1 MTQLKPNLAERMR
14 PKSIKD
20 VIGQEHLTDPD
31 KIIGRIVKAQRPTSL
46 LLYARPG
53 VGKTSIANAL
63 ANDLNMDFEQFNASV
78 DNKDKLKKITTK
90 SESEPLVMLL
100 DEIHRLTKP
109 LQDHLLPYLEKG
121 YVTVIGATTENPYIN
136 VNPALRSRMTILQ
149 LNPVDFESMK
159 KIIKKAKSFLENEQ
173 GKPIMLSDAQ
183 IGFLASSTDGDVR
196 SVLNAL
202 ELVTESSEASKNGI
216 QIDTEALEQVLGR
229 KAIAGDKNG
238 DEHYNLLSAFQK
250 SIRGSDI
257 NASLHYL
264 ARLIAIGDLQ
274 SICRRLSII
283 SYEDIGI
290 ANTPAVI
297 NANLAIKV
305 AEKTGLPEAR
315 IPLASA
321 VIELASSKKTNIAEK
336 GIDAALND
344 LNYFDTTIPMHLR
357 DTHFKGANELGHQGY
372 KYPHDYEHHYTYQQY
387 LPDELI
393 GHNYIDDQHPTTDD
407 VKRIVKFAETKT
419 NHDLK
424 SKVWPY
430 N

>member
-63 ANDLNMDFEQFNASV
+63 ANDLGMDFEQFNASV

-90 SESEPLVMLL
+90 AEKEPIVMLL

-109 LQDHLLPYLEKG
+109 LQDHLLPYMEKG
-121 YVTVIGATTENPYIN
+121 HVTVIGATTENPYIN

-149 LNPVDFESMK
+149 LNPVDVESMK
-159 KIIKKAKSFLENEQ
+159 KLIKKAVNFLEDEL
-173 GKPIMLSDAQ
+173 KEHIIISEVQ
-183 IGFLASSTDGDVR
+183 IAFLASSTDGDVR
-196 SVLNAL
+196 SALNAL
-202 ELVTESSEASKNGI
+202 ELVTESSDASQNGI
-216 QIDTEALEQVLGR
+216 EINTEALEQVLGR
-229 KAIAGDKNG
+229 KSIAGDKNG

-250 SIRGSDI
+250 SIRGSDV
-257 NASLHYL
+257 NASIHYL

-283 SYEDIGI
+283 AYEDIGI
-290 ANTPAVI
+290 ANTQAVI
-297 NANLAIKV
+297 NAQLAIQV

-315 IPLASA
+315 IPLSSA

-336 GIDAALND
+336 AIDLALDD
-344 LNYFDTTIPMHLR
+344 LNYFNTTIPMHLR
-357 DTHFKGANELGHQGY
+357 DTHFKGAASLGHQGY
-372 KYPHDYEHHYTYQQY
+372 KYPHDYPHHYVNQKY

-393 GHNYIDDQHPTTDD
+393 GHNYIEDQHPVDENIE
-407 VKRIVKFAETKT
+407 RILKFADIKTKS
-419 NHDLK
+419 DLK
-424 SKVWPY
+424 LVDSKH
-430 N
+430 

>member
-1 MTQLKPNLAERMR
+1 MTTLKPNLAERMR
-14 PKSIKD
+14 PKYIAD
-20 VIGQEHLTDPD
+20 IVGQEHLTDPD

-63 ANDLNMDFEQFNASV
+63 ANDLGMKFEQFNASV
-78 DNKDKLKKITTK
+78 DDKKKLKAITDK
-90 SESEPLVMLL
+90 SEKEPLVMLL
-100 DEIHRLTKP
+100 DEIHRLDKP
-109 LQDHLLPYLEKG
+109 KQDHLLPYLEKG

-149 LNPVDFESMK
+149 LQPVDFESMK
-159 KIIKKAKSFLENEQ
+159 KVILKAAHFLESEMSQKINISE
-173 GKPIMLSDAQ
+173 AQ
-183 IGFLASSTDGDVR
+183 IAFLASSTDGDVR
-196 SVLNAL
+196 SALNAL
-202 ELVTESSEASKNGI
+202 ELVVASSESSQNTI

-283 SYEDIGI
+283 AYEDIGI
-290 ANTPAVI
+290 ANTQAVI
-297 NANLAIKV
+297 NAQLAIQV
-305 AEKTGLPEAR
+305 AQNTGLPEAR
-315 IPLASA
+315 IPLASV

-336 GIDAALND
+336 AIDAALED

-357 DTHFKGANELGHQGY
+357 DTHFKGASSLGHQGY

-387 LPDELI
+387 LPNELI
-393 GHNYIDDQHPTTDD
+393 GHNYIHDDHPTTDEI
-407 VKRIVKFAETKT
+407 KRVLKFAQSKT
-419 NHDLK
+419 NSDLK
-424 SKVWPY
+424 Q
-430 N
+430 

>member
-31 KIIGRIVKAQRPTSL
+31 KIIGRIIKAQRPTSL

-149 LNPVDFESMK
+149 LNTVDFESMK
-159 KIIKKAKSFLENEQ
+159 KLIKKAVSFLEDEI
-173 GKPIMLSDAQ
+173 KEHIIISETQ
-183 IGFLASSTDGDVR
+183 IAFLASSTDGDVR
-196 SVLNAL
+196 SALNAL
-202 ELVTESSEASKNGI
+202 ELIVESSDASQNGI
-216 QIDTEALEQVLGR
+216 QINTEALEQVLGR

-257 NASLHYL
+257 NASIHYL

-283 SYEDIGI
+283 AYEDIGI
-290 ANTPAVI
+290 ANTQAVI
-297 NANLAIKV
+297 NAQLAIQV

-315 IPLASA
+315 IPLSSA

-336 GIDAALND
+336 AIDLALDD
-344 LNYFDTTIPMHLR
+344 LNYFNTTIPMHLR
-357 DTHFKGANELGHQGY
+357 DTHFKGAASLGHQGY
-372 KYPHDYEHHYTYQQY
+372 KYPHDHPHHYVNQIY
-387 LPDELI
+387 LPDELL
-393 GHNYIDDQHPTTDD
+393 GHNYIKDPYPVDDNIER
-407 VKRIVKFAETKT
+407 VLKFADIKAKS
-419 NHDLK
+419 DLK
-424 SKVWPY
+424 SIDL
-430 N
+430 

>member
-31 KIIGRIVKAQRPTSL
+31 KIIGRIIKAQRPTSL

-149 LNPVDFESMK
+149 LNTVDFESMK
-159 KIIKKAKSFLENEQ
+159 KLIKKAVSFLEDEI
-173 GKPIMLSDAQ
+173 KEHIIISETQ
-183 IGFLASSTDGDVR
+183 IAFLASSTDGDVR
-196 SVLNAL
+196 SALNAL
-202 ELVTESSEASKNGI
+202 ELIVESSDASQNGI
-216 QIDTEALEQVLGR
+216 QINTEALEQVLGR

-250 SIRGSDI
+250 SIRGSDV

-283 SYEDIGI
+283 AYEDIGI
-290 ANTPAVI
+290 ANTSAVI
-297 NANLAIKV
+297 NAQLAIQV

-315 IPLASA
+315 IPLSSA

-336 GIDAALND
+336 AIDLALND
-344 LNYFDTTIPMHLR
+344 LDSFNTTIPMHLR
-357 DTHFKGANELGHQGY
+357 DTHFKGATNLGHKGY
-372 KYPHDYEHHYTYQQY
+372 KYPHDYKHHYVNQQY

-393 GHNYIDDQHPTTDD
+393 GNNYIIDEHPVDDSI
-407 VKRIVKFAETKT
+407 KRVIQFAEIKTKS
-419 NHDLK
+419 DLK
-424 SKVWPY
+424 LIDE

>member
-31 KIIGRIVKAQRPTSL
+31 KIIGRIIKAQRPTSL

-149 LNPVDFESMK
+149 LNTVDFESMK
-159 KIIKKAKSFLENEQ
+159 KLIKKAVSFLEDEI
-173 GKPIMLSDAQ
+173 KEHIIISETQ
-183 IGFLASSTDGDVR
+183 IAFLASSTDGDVR
-196 SVLNAL
+196 SALNAL
-202 ELVTESSEASKNGI
+202 ELIVESSDASQNGI
-216 QIDTEALEQVLGR
+216 QMNTEALEQVLGR

-257 NASLHYL
+257 NASIHYL

-283 SYEDIGI
+283 AYEDIGI
-290 ANTPAVI
+290 ANTQAVI
-297 NANLAIKV
+297 NAQLAIQV

-315 IPLASA
+315 IPLSSA

-336 GIDAALND
+336 AIDLALDD
-344 LNYFDTTIPMHLR
+344 LNYFNTTIPMHLR
-357 DTHFKGANELGHQGY
+357 DTHFKGAASLGHQGY
-372 KYPHDYEHHYTYQQY
+372 KYPHDHPHHYVNQIY
-387 LPDELI
+387 LPDELL
-393 GHNYIDDQHPTTDD
+393 GHNYIKDPYPVDDNIER
-407 VKRIVKFAETKT
+407 VLKFADIKTKS
-419 NHDLK
+419 DLK
-424 SKVWPY
+424 LIDE

>member
-149 LNPVDFESMK
+149 LNTVDFESMK
-159 KIIKKAKSFLENEQ
+159 KLIKKAVSFLEDEL
-173 GKPIMLSDAQ
+173 KEHIIISETQ
-183 IGFLASSTDGDVR
+183 IAFLASSTDGDVR
-196 SVLNAL
+196 SALNAL
-202 ELVTESSEASKNGI
+202 ELIVESSDASQNGI
-216 QIDTEALEQVLGR
+216 QMNTEALEQVLGR

-257 NASLHYL
+257 NASIHYL

-283 SYEDIGI
+283 AYEDIGI
-290 ANTPAVI
+290 ANTQAVI
-297 NANLAIKV
+297 NAQLAIQV

-315 IPLASA
+315 IPLSSA

-336 GIDAALND
+336 AIDLALDD
-344 LNYFDTTIPMHLR
+344 LNYFNTTIPMHLR
-357 DTHFKGANELGHQGY
+357 DTHFKGAASLGHQGY
-372 KYPHDYEHHYTYQQY
+372 KYPHDHPHHYVNQIY
-387 LPDELI
+387 LPDELL
-393 GHNYIDDQHPTTDD
+393 GHNYIKDPYPVDDNIER
-407 VKRIVKFAETKT
+407 VLKFADIKAKS
-419 NHDLK
+419 DLK
-424 SKVWPY
+424 SIDS
-430 N
+430 

>member
-31 KIIGRIVKAQRPTSL
+31 KIIGRIIKAQRPTSL

-149 LNPVDFESMK
+149 LNTVDFESMK
-159 KIIKKAKSFLENEQ
+159 KLIKKAVSFLEDEI
-173 GKPIMLSDAQ
+173 KEHIIISETQ
-183 IGFLASSTDGDVR
+183 IAFLASSTDGDVR
-196 SVLNAL
+196 SALNAL
-202 ELVTESSEASKNGI
+202 ELIVESSDASQNGI
-216 QIDTEALEQVLGR
+216 QMNTEALEQVLGK

-257 NASLHYL
+257 NASIHYL
-264 ARLIAIGDLQ
+264 ARLIAIGNLQ

-283 SYEDIGI
+283 AYEDIGI
-290 ANTPAVI
+290 ANTQAVI
-297 NANLAIKV
+297 NAQLAIQV

-315 IPLASA
+315 IPLSSA

-336 GIDAALND
+336 AIDLALDD
-344 LNYFDTTIPMHLR
+344 LNYFNTTIPMHLR
-357 DTHFKGANELGHQGY
+357 DTHFKGAASLGHQGY
-372 KYPHDYEHHYTYQQY
+372 KYPHDHPHHYVNQIY
-387 LPDELI
+387 LPDELL
-393 GHNYIDDQHPTTDD
+393 GHNYIKDPYPVDDNIER
-407 VKRIVKFAETKT
+407 VLKFADIKAKS
-419 NHDLK
+419 DLK
-424 SKVWPY
+424 SIDL
-430 N
+430 

>member
-31 KIIGRIVKAQRPTSL
+31 KIIGRIIKAQRPTSL

-149 LNPVDFESMK
+149 LNTVDFESMK
-159 KIIKKAKSFLENEQ
+159 KLIKKAVSFLEDEL
-173 GKPIMLSDAQ
+173 KEHIIISETQ
-183 IGFLASSTDGDVR
+183 IAFLASSTDGDVR
-196 SVLNAL
+196 SALNAL
-202 ELVTESSEASKNGI
+202 ELIVESSDASQNGI
-216 QIDTEALEQVLGR
+216 QINTEALEQVLGR
-229 KAIAGDKNG
+229 KAIVGDKNG

-257 NASLHYL
+257 NASIHYL

-283 SYEDIGI
+283 AYEDIGI
-290 ANTPAVI
+290 ANTQAVI
-297 NANLAIKV
+297 NAQLAIQV

-315 IPLASA
+315 IPLSSA

-336 GIDAALND
+336 AIDLALDD
-344 LNYFDTTIPMHLR
+344 LNYFNTTIPMHLR
-357 DTHFKGANELGHQGY
+357 DTHFKGAESLGHQGY
-372 KYPHDYEHHYTYQQY
+372 KYPHDYPHHYVNQIY
-387 LPDELI
+387 LPDELL
-393 GHNYIDDQHPTTDD
+393 GHNYIKDPYPVDDNIER
-407 VKRIVKFAETKT
+407 VLKFADIKAKS
-419 NHDLK
+419 DLK
-424 SKVWPY
+424 SIDS
-430 N
+430 

>member
-90 SESEPLVMLL
+90 SESEPLLMLL

-149 LNPVDFESMK
+149 LNTVDFESMK
-159 KIIKKAKSFLENEQ
+159 KLIKKAVSFLEDEL
-173 GKPIMLSDAQ
+173 KEHIIISETQ
-183 IGFLASSTDGDVR
+183 IAFLASSTDGDVR
-196 SVLNAL
+196 SALNAL
-202 ELVTESSEASKNGI
+202 ELIVESSDASQNGI
-216 QIDTEALEQVLGR
+216 QINTEALEQVLGR

-257 NASLHYL
+257 NASIHYL

-283 SYEDIGI
+283 AYEDIGI
-290 ANTPAVI
+290 ANTQAVI
-297 NANLAIKV
+297 NAQLAIQV

-315 IPLASA
+315 IPLSSA

-336 GIDAALND
+336 AIDLALDD
-344 LNYFDTTIPMHLR
+344 LNYFNTTIPMHLR
-357 DTHFKGANELGHQGY
+357 DTHFKGAASLGHQGY
-372 KYPHDYEHHYTYQQY
+372 KYPHDHPHHYVNQIY
-387 LPDELI
+387 LPDELL
-393 GHNYIDDQHPTTDD
+393 GHNYIKDPYPVDDNIER
-407 VKRIVKFAETKT
+407 VLKFADIKAKS
-419 NHDLK
+419 DLK
-424 SKVWPY
+424 SIDS
-430 N
+430 

>member
-149 LNPVDFESMK
+149 LNTVDFESMK
-159 KIIKKAKSFLENEQ
+159 KLIKKAVSFLEDEI
-173 GKPIMLSDAQ
+173 KEHIIISETQ
-183 IGFLASSTDGDVR
+183 IAFLASSTDGDVR
-196 SVLNAL
+196 SALNAL
-202 ELVTESSEASKNGI
+202 ELIVESSDASQNGI
-216 QIDTEALEQVLGR
+216 QMNTEALEQVLGR

-257 NASLHYL
+257 NASIHYL

-283 SYEDIGI
+283 AYEDIGI
-290 ANTPAVI
+290 ANTQAVI
-297 NANLAIKV
+297 NAQLAIQV

-315 IPLASA
+315 IPLSSA

-336 GIDAALND
+336 AIDLALDD
-344 LNYFDTTIPMHLR
+344 LNYFNTTIPMHLR
-357 DTHFKGANELGHQGY
+357 DTHFKGAASLGHQGY
-372 KYPHDYEHHYTYQQY
+372 KYPHDHPHHYVNQIY
-387 LPDELI
+387 LPDELL
-393 GHNYIDDQHPTTDD
+393 GHNYIKDPYPVDDNIER
-407 VKRIVKFAETKT
+407 VLKFADIKAKS
-419 NHDLK
+419 DLK
-424 SKVWPY
+424 SIDL
-430 N
+430 

>member
-31 KIIGRIVKAQRPTSL
+31 KIIGRIIKAQRPTSL

-149 LNPVDFESMK
+149 LNTVDFESMK
-159 KIIKKAKSFLENEQ
+159 KLIKKAVSFLEDEI
-173 GKPIMLSDAQ
+173 KEHIIISETQ
-183 IGFLASSTDGDVR
+183 IAFLASSTDGDVR
-196 SVLNAL
+196 SALNAL
-202 ELVTESSEASKNGI
+202 ELIVESSDASQNGI
-216 QIDTEALEQVLGR
+216 QINTEALEQVLGR

-257 NASLHYL
+257 NASIHYL

-283 SYEDIGI
+283 AYEDIGI
-290 ANTPAVI
+290 ANTQAVI
-297 NANLAIKV
+297 NAQLAIQV

-315 IPLASA
+315 IPLSSA

-336 GIDAALND
+336 AIDLALDD
-344 LNYFDTTIPMHLR
+344 LNYFNTTIPMHLR
-357 DTHFKGANELGHQGY
+357 DTHFKGATNLGHKGY
-372 KYPHDYEHHYTYQQY
+372 KYPHDYKHHYVNQQY

-393 GHNYIDDQHPTTDD
+393 GNNYIIDEHPVDDSI
-407 VKRIVKFAETKT
+407 KRVIQFAEIKTKS
-419 NHDLK
+419 DLK
-424 SKVWPY
+424 LIDE

>member
-31 KIIGRIVKAQRPTSL
+31 KIIGRIIKAQRPTSL

-149 LNPVDFESMK
+149 LNTVDFESMK
-159 KIIKKAKSFLENEQ
+159 KLIKKAVSFLEDEI
-173 GKPIMLSDAQ
+173 KEHIIISETQ
-183 IGFLASSTDGDVR
+183 IAFLASSTDGDVR
-196 SVLNAL
+196 SALNAL
-202 ELVTESSEASKNGI
+202 ELIVESSDASQNGI
-216 QIDTEALEQVLGR
+216 QMNTEALEQVLGR

-257 NASLHYL
+257 NASIHYL

-283 SYEDIGI
+283 AYEDIGI
-290 ANTPAVI
+290 ANTQAVI
-297 NANLAIKV
+297 NAQLAIQV

-315 IPLASA
+315 IPLSSA

-336 GIDAALND
+336 AIDLALDD
-344 LNYFDTTIPMHLR
+344 LNYFNTTIPMHLR
-357 DTHFKGANELGHQGY
+357 DTHFKGAASLGHKGY
-372 KYPHDYEHHYTYQQY
+372 KYPHDYKHHYVNQQY

-393 GHNYIDDQHPTTDD
+393 GHNYIIDEHPVDDSI
-407 VKRIVKFAETKT
+407 KRVIQFAEIKTKS
-419 NHDLK
+419 DLK
-424 SKVWPY
+424 LIDE

>member
-31 KIIGRIVKAQRPTSL
+31 KIIGRIIKAQRPTSL

-149 LNPVDFESMK
+149 LNTVDFESMK
-159 KIIKKAKSFLENEQ
+159 KLIKKAVSFLEDEI
-173 GKPIMLSDAQ
+173 KEHIIISETQ
-183 IGFLASSTDGDVR
+183 IAFLASSTDGDVR
-196 SVLNAL
+196 SALNAL
-202 ELVTESSEASKNGI
+202 ELIVESSDASQNGI
-216 QIDTEALEQVLGR
+216 QMNTEALEQVLGR

-257 NASLHYL
+257 NASIHYL

-283 SYEDIGI
+283 AYEDIGI
-290 ANTPAVI
+290 ANTQAVI
-297 NANLAIKV
+297 NAQLAIQV

-315 IPLASA
+315 IPLSSA

-336 GIDAALND
+336 AIDLALDD
-344 LNYFDTTIPMHLR
+344 LNYFNTTIPMHLR
-357 DTHFKGANELGHQGY
+357 DTHFKGAASLGHQGY
-372 KYPHDYEHHYTYQQY
+372 KYPHDHPHHYVNQIY
-387 LPDELI
+387 LPDELL
-393 GHNYIDDQHPTTDD
+393 GHNYIKDPYPVDDNIER
-407 VKRIVKFAETKT
+407 VLKFADIKAKS
-419 NHDLK
+419 DLK
-424 SKVWPY
+424 SIDS
-430 N
+430 

>member
-31 KIIGRIVKAQRPTSL
+31 KIIGRVVKAQRPTSL

-149 LNPVDFESMK
+149 LNTVDFESMK
-159 KIIKKAKSFLENEQ
+159 KLIKKAVSFLEDEL
-173 GKPIMLSDAQ
+173 KEHIIISETQ
-183 IGFLASSTDGDVR
+183 IAFLASSTDGDVR
-196 SVLNAL
+196 SALNAL
-202 ELVTESSEASKNGI
+202 ELIVESSDASQNGI
-216 QIDTEALEQVLGR
+216 QINTEALEQVLGR

-257 NASLHYL
+257 NASIHYL

-283 SYEDIGI
+283 AYEDIGI
-290 ANTPAVI
+290 ANTQAVI
-297 NANLAIKV
+297 NAQLAIQV

-315 IPLASA
+315 IPLSSA
-321 VIELASSKKTNIAEK
+321 VIELASSKKTNIAK
-336 GIDAALND
+336 KAIDLALDD
-344 LNYFDTTIPMHLR
+344 LNYFNTTIPMHLR
-357 DTHFKGANELGHQGY
+357 DTHFKGAASLGHQGY
-372 KYPHDYEHHYTYQQY
+372 KYPHDHPHHYVNQIY
-387 LPDELI
+387 LPDELL
-393 GHNYIDDQHPTTDD
+393 GHNYIKDPYPVDDNIER
-407 VKRIVKFAETKT
+407 VLKFADIKAKS
-419 NHDLK
+419 DLK
-424 SKVWPY
+424 SIDS
-430 N
+430 

>member
-149 LNPVDFESMK
+149 LNTVDFESMK
-159 KIIKKAKSFLENEQ
+159 KLIKKAVSFLEDEL
-173 GKPIMLSDAQ
+173 KEHIIISETQ
-183 IGFLASSTDGDVR
+183 IAFLASSTDGDVR
-196 SVLNAL
+196 SALNAL
-202 ELVTESSEASKNGI
+202 ELIVESSDASQNGI
-216 QIDTEALEQVLGR
+216 QINTEALEQVLGR

-257 NASLHYL
+257 NASIHYL

-283 SYEDIGI
+283 AYEDIGI
-290 ANTPAVI
+290 ANTQAVI
-297 NANLAIKV
+297 NAQLAIQV

-315 IPLASA
+315 IPLSSA

-336 GIDAALND
+336 AIDLALDD
-344 LNYFDTTIPMHLR
+344 LNYFNTTIPMHLR
-357 DTHFKGANELGHQGY
+357 DTHFKGAASLGHQGY
-372 KYPHDYEHHYTYQQY
+372 KYPHDHPHHYVNQIY
-387 LPDELI
+387 LPDELL
-393 GHNYIDDQHPTTDD
+393 GHNYIKDPYPVDNNIER
-407 VKRIVKFAETKT
+407 VLKFADIKAKS
-419 NHDLK
+419 DLK
-424 SKVWPY
+424 SIDS
-430 N
+430 

>member
-31 KIIGRIVKAQRPTSL
+31 KIIGRIIKAQRPTSL

-149 LNPVDFESMK
+149 LNTVDFESMK
-159 KIIKKAKSFLENEQ
+159 KLIKKAVSFLEDEI
-173 GKPIMLSDAQ
+173 KEHIIISETQ
-183 IGFLASSTDGDVR
+183 IAFLASSTDGDVR
-196 SVLNAL
+196 SALNAL
-202 ELVTESSEASKNGI
+202 ELIVESSDASQNGI
-216 QIDTEALEQVLGR
+216 QINTEALEQVLGR

-257 NASLHYL
+257 NASIHYL

-283 SYEDIGI
+283 AYEDIGI
-290 ANTPAVI
+290 ANTQAVI
-297 NANLAIKV
+297 NAQLAIQV

-315 IPLASA
+315 IPLSSA

-336 GIDAALND
+336 AIDLALDD
-344 LNYFDTTIPMHLR
+344 LNYFNTTIPMHLR
-357 DTHFKGANELGHQGY
+357 DTHFKGAASLGHQGY
-372 KYPHDYEHHYTYQQY
+372 KYPHDHPHHYVNQIY
-387 LPDELI
+387 LPDELL
-393 GHNYIDDQHPTTDD
+393 GHNYIKDPYPVDDNIER
-407 VKRIVKFAETKT
+407 VLKFADIKTKY
-419 NHDLK
+419 DLK
-424 SKVWPY
+424 SIDS
-430 N
+430 

>member
-149 LNPVDFESMK
+149 LNTVDFESMK
-159 KIIKKAKSFLENEQ
+159 KLIKKAVSFLEDEI
-173 GKPIMLSDAQ
+173 KEHIIISETQ
-183 IGFLASSTDGDVR
+183 IAFLASSTDGDVR
-196 SVLNAL
+196 SALNAL
-202 ELVTESSEASKNGI
+202 ELIVESSDASQNGI
-216 QIDTEALEQVLGR
+216 QMNTEALEQVLGR

-257 NASLHYL
+257 NASIHYL

-283 SYEDIGI
+283 AYEDIGI
-290 ANTPAVI
+290 ANTQAVI
-297 NANLAIKV
+297 NAQLAIQV

-315 IPLASA
+315 IPLSSA

-336 GIDAALND
+336 AIDLALDD
-344 LNYFDTTIPMHLR
+344 LNYFNTTIPMHLR
-357 DTHFKGANELGHQGY
+357 DTHFKGAASLGHQGY
-372 KYPHDYEHHYTYQQY
+372 KYPHDHPHHYVNQIY
-387 LPDELI
+387 LPDELL
-393 GHNYIDDQHPTTDD
+393 GHNYIKDPYPVDNNIER
-407 VKRIVKFAETKT
+407 VLKFADIKAKS
-419 NHDLK
+419 DLK
-424 SKVWPY
+424 SIDL
-430 N
+430 

>member
-31 KIIGRIVKAQRPTSL
+31 KIIGRIIKAQRPTSL

-149 LNPVDFESMK
+149 LNTVDFESMK
-159 KIIKKAKSFLENEQ
+159 KLIKKAVSFLEDEI
-173 GKPIMLSDAQ
+173 KEHIIISETQ
-183 IGFLASSTDGDVR
+183 IAFLASSTDGDVR
-196 SVLNAL
+196 SALNAL
-202 ELVTESSEASKNGI
+202 ELIVESSDASQNGI
-216 QIDTEALEQVLGR
+216 QINTEALEQVLGR

-257 NASLHYL
+257 NASIHYL

-283 SYEDIGI
+283 AYEDIGI
-290 ANTPAVI
+290 ANTQAVI
-297 NANLAIKV
+297 NAQLAIQV

-315 IPLASA
+315 IPLSSA

-336 GIDAALND
+336 AIDLALDD
-344 LNYFDTTIPMHLR
+344 LNYFNTTIPMHLR
-357 DTHFKGANELGHQGY
+357 DTHFKGAESLGHQGY
-372 KYPHDYEHHYTYQQY
+372 KYPHDHPHHYVNQIY
-387 LPDELI
+387 LPDELL
-393 GHNYIDDQHPTTDD
+393 GHNYIKDPYPVDDNIER
-407 VKRIVKFAETKT
+407 VLKFADIKAKS
-419 NHDLK
+419 DLK
-424 SKVWPY
+424 SIDS
-430 N
+430 

>member
-31 KIIGRIVKAQRPTSL
+31 KIIGRIIKAQRPTSL

-149 LNPVDFESMK
+149 LNTVDFESMK
-159 KIIKKAKSFLENEQ
+159 KLIKKAVSFLEDEI
-173 GKPIMLSDAQ
+173 KEHIIISETQ
-183 IGFLASSTDGDVR
+183 IAFLASSTDGDVR
-196 SVLNAL
+196 SALNAL
-202 ELVTESSEASKNGI
+202 ELIVESSDASQNGI
-216 QIDTEALEQVLGR
+216 QMNTEALEQVLGR

-257 NASLHYL
+257 NASIHYL

-283 SYEDIGI
+283 AYEDIGI
-290 ANTPAVI
+290 ANTQAVI
-297 NANLAIKV
+297 NAQLAIQV

-315 IPLASA
+315 IPLSSA

-336 GIDAALND
+336 AIDLALDD
-344 LNYFDTTIPMHLR
+344 LNYFNTTIPMHLR
-357 DTHFKGANELGHQGY
+357 DTHFKGAASLGHQGY
-372 KYPHDYEHHYTYQQY
+372 KYPHDHPHHYVNQIY
-387 LPDELI
+387 LPDELL
-393 GHNYIDDQHPTTDD
+393 GHNYIKDPYPVDDNIER
-407 VKRIVKFAETKT
+407 VLKFADIKAKS
-419 NHDLK
+419 DLK
-424 SKVWPY
+424 SIDL
-430 N
+430 

>member
-31 KIIGRIVKAQRPTSL
+31 KIIGRIIKAQRPTSL

-149 LNPVDFESMK
+149 LNTVDFESMK
-159 KIIKKAKSFLENEQ
+159 KLIKKAVSFLEDEL
-173 GKPIMLSDAQ
+173 KEHIIISETQ
-183 IGFLASSTDGDVR
+183 IAFLASSTDGDVR
-196 SVLNAL
+196 SALNAL
-202 ELVTESSEASKNGI
+202 ELIVESSDASQNGI
-216 QIDTEALEQVLGR
+216 QMNTEALEQVLGR

-257 NASLHYL
+257 NASIHYL

-283 SYEDIGI
+283 AYEDIGI
-290 ANTPAVI
+290 ANTQAVI
-297 NANLAIKV
+297 NAQLAIQV

-315 IPLASA
+315 IPLSSA

-336 GIDAALND
+336 AIDLALDD
-344 LNYFDTTIPMHLR
+344 LNYFNTTIPMHLR
-357 DTHFKGANELGHQGY
+357 DTHFKGAASLGHQGY
-372 KYPHDYEHHYTYQQY
+372 KYPHDHPHHYVNQIY
-387 LPDELI
+387 LPDELL
-393 GHNYIDDQHPTTDD
+393 GHNYIKDPYPVDDNIER
-407 VKRIVKFAETKT
+407 VLKFADIKAKS
-419 NHDLK
+419 DLK
-424 SKVWPY
+424 SIDL
-430 N
+430 

>member
-31 KIIGRIVKAQRPTSL
+31 KIIGRIIKAQRPTSL

-149 LNPVDFESMK
+149 LNTVDFESMK
-159 KIIKKAKSFLENEQ
+159 KLIKKAVSFLEDEI
-173 GKPIMLSDAQ
+173 KEHIIISETQ
-183 IGFLASSTDGDVR
+183 IAFLASSTDGDVR
-196 SVLNAL
+196 SALNAL
-202 ELVTESSEASKNGI
+202 ELIVESSDASQNGI
-216 QIDTEALEQVLGR
+216 QMNTEALEQVLGR

-257 NASLHYL
+257 NASIHYL

-283 SYEDIGI
+283 AYEDIGI
-290 ANTPAVI
+290 ANTQAVI
-297 NANLAIKV
+297 NAQLAIQV

-315 IPLASA
+315 IPLSSA

-336 GIDAALND
+336 AIDLALDD
-344 LNYFDTTIPMHLR
+344 LNYFNTTIPMHLR
-357 DTHFKGANELGHQGY
+357 DTHFKGAASLGHQGY
-372 KYPHDYEHHYTYQQY
+372 KYPHDHPHHYVNQIY
-387 LPDELI
+387 LPDELL
-393 GHNYIDDQHPTTDD
+393 GHNYIKDPYPVDDNIER
-407 VKRIVKFAETKT
+407 VLKFADIKAKSDSKSI
-419 NHDLK
+419 DL
-424 SKVWPY
+424 
-430 N
+430 

>member
-31 KIIGRIVKAQRPTSL
+31 KIIGRIIKAQRPTSL

-149 LNPVDFESMK
+149 LNTVDFESMK
-159 KIIKKAKSFLENEQ
+159 KLIKKAVSFLEDEI
-173 GKPIMLSDAQ
+173 KEHIIISETQ
-183 IGFLASSTDGDVR
+183 IAFLASSTDGDVR
-196 SVLNAL
+196 SALNAL
-202 ELVTESSEASKNGI
+202 ELIVESSDASQNGI
-216 QIDTEALEQVLGR
+216 QMNTEALEQVLGR

-257 NASLHYL
+257 NASIHYL

-283 SYEDIGI
+283 AYEDIGI
-290 ANTPAVI
+290 ANTQAVI
-297 NANLAIKV
+297 NAQLAIQV

-315 IPLASA
+315 IPLSSA

-336 GIDAALND
+336 AIDLALDD
-344 LNYFDTTIPMHLR
+344 LNYFNTTIPMHLR
-357 DTHFKGANELGHQGY
+357 DTHFKGAASLGHQGY
-372 KYPHDYEHHYTYQQY
+372 KYPHDHPHHYVNQIY
-387 LPDELI
+387 LPDELL
-393 GHNYIDDQHPTTDD
+393 GHNYIKDPYPVDDNIE
-407 VKRIVKFAETKT
+407 RFLKFADIKAKS
-419 NHDLK
+419 DLK
-424 SKVWPY
+424 SIDL
-430 N
+430 

>member
-63 ANDLNMDFEQFNASV
+63 ANDLHMDFEQFNASV

-90 SESEPLVMLL
+90 AEKEPIVMLL

-109 LQDHLLPYLEKG
+109 LQDHLLPYMEKG
-121 YVTVIGATTENPYIN
+121 HVTVIGATTENPYIT

-149 LNPVDFESMK
+149 LNPVNVESMK
-159 KIIKKAKSFLENEQ
+159 KLIKKAVSFLEDELKEHIIISEEQ
-173 GKPIMLSDAQ
+173 IA
-183 IGFLASSTDGDVR
+183 FLASSTDGDVR
-196 SVLNAL
+196 SALNAL
-202 ELVTESSEASKNGI
+202 ELITESSDASQNSI
-216 QIDTEALEQVLGR
+216 DIDTEALEQVLGR
-229 KAIAGDKNG
+229 KSIAGDKNG

-250 SIRGSDI
+250 SIRGSDV
-257 NASLHYL
+257 NASIHYL

-283 SYEDIGI
+283 AYEDIGI
-290 ANTPAVI
+290 ANSQAVI
-297 NANLAIKV
+297 NAQLAIQV

-315 IPLASA
+315 IPLSSA

-336 GIDAALND
+336 AIDLALDD
-344 LNYFDTTIPMHLR
+344 LNYFNTTIPMHLR
-357 DTHFKGANELGHQGY
+357 DTHFKGATSLGHQGY
-372 KYPHDYEHHYTYQQY
+372 KYPHDYPHHYVNQIY
-387 LPDELI
+387 LPDELL
-393 GHNYIDDQHPTTDD
+393 GHNYIKDQHPIDD
-407 VKRIVKFAETKT
+407 NIERILKFADIKAKS
-419 NHDLK
+419 DLK
-424 SKVWPY
+424 SIDS
-430 N
+430 

>member
-31 KIIGRIVKAQRPTSL
+31 KIIGRIIKAQRPTSL

-149 LNPVDFESMK
+149 LNTVDFESMK
-159 KIIKKAKSFLENEQ
+159 KLIKKAVSFLEDEI
-173 GKPIMLSDAQ
+173 KEHIIISETQ
-183 IGFLASSTDGDVR
+183 IAFLASSTDGDVR
-196 SVLNAL
+196 SALNAL
-202 ELVTESSEASKNGI
+202 ELIVESSDASQNGI
-216 QIDTEALEQVLGR
+216 QINTEALEQVLGR

-257 NASLHYL
+257 NASIHYL

-283 SYEDIGI
+283 AYEDIGI
-290 ANTPAVI
+290 ANTSAVI
-297 NANLAIKV
+297 NAQLAIQV

-315 IPLASA
+315 IPLSSA

-336 GIDAALND
+336 AINLALND
-344 LNYFDTTIPMHLR
+344 LDSFNTTIPMHLR
-357 DTHFKGANELGHQGY
+357 DTHFKGATNLGHKGY
-372 KYPHDYEHHYTYQQY
+372 KYPHDYKHHYVNQQY

-393 GHNYIDDQHPTTDD
+393 GHNYIIDEHPVDDSI
-407 VKRIVKFAETKT
+407 KRVIQFAEIKTKS
-419 NHDLK
+419 DLK
-424 SKVWPY
+424 LIDE

>member
-31 KIIGRIVKAQRPTSL
+31 KIIGRIIKAQRPTSL

-149 LNPVDFESMK
+149 LNTVDFESMK
-159 KIIKKAKSFLENEQ
+159 KLIKKAVSFLEDEL
-173 GKPIMLSDAQ
+173 KEHIIISETQ
-183 IGFLASSTDGDVR
+183 IAFLASSTDGDVR
-196 SVLNAL
+196 SALNAL
-202 ELVTESSEASKNGI
+202 ELIVESSDASQNGI
-216 QIDTEALEQVLGR
+216 QINTEALEQVLGR

-257 NASLHYL
+257 NASIHYL

-283 SYEDIGI
+283 AYEDIGI
-290 ANTPAVI
+290 ANTQAVI
-297 NANLAIKV
+297 NAQLAIQV

-315 IPLASA
+315 IPLSSA

-336 GIDAALND
+336 AIDLALDD
-344 LNYFDTTIPMHLR
+344 LNYFNTTIPMHLR
-357 DTHFKGANELGHQGY
+357 DTHFKGAASLGHQGY
-372 KYPHDYEHHYTYQQY
+372 KYPHDHPHHYVNQIY
-387 LPDELI
+387 LPDELL
-393 GHNYIDDQHPTTDD
+393 GHNYIKDPYPVDDNIER
-407 VKRIVKFAETKT
+407 VLKFADIKAKS
-419 NHDLK
+419 DLK
-424 SKVWPY
+424 SIDS
-430 N
+430 

>member
-31 KIIGRIVKAQRPTSL
+31 KIIGRIIKAQRPTSL

-149 LNPVDFESMK
+149 LNTVDFESMK
-159 KIIKKAKSFLENEQ
+159 KLIKKAVSFLEDEI
-173 GKPIMLSDAQ
+173 KEHIIISETQ
-183 IGFLASSTDGDVR
+183 IAFLASSTDGDVR
-196 SVLNAL
+196 SALNAL
-202 ELVTESSEASKNGI
+202 ELIVESSDASQNGI
-216 QIDTEALEQVLGR
+216 QMNTEALEQVLGR

-257 NASLHYL
+257 NASIHYL

-283 SYEDIGI
+283 AYEDIGI
-290 ANTPAVI
+290 ANTQAVI
-297 NANLAIKV
+297 NAQLAIQV

-315 IPLASA
+315 IPLSSA

-336 GIDAALND
+336 AIDLALDD
-344 LNYFDTTIPMHLR
+344 LNYFNTTIPMHLR
-357 DTHFKGANELGHQGY
+357 DTHFKGAASLGHQGY
-372 KYPHDYEHHYTYQQY
+372 KYPHDHPHHYVNQIY
-387 LPDELI
+387 LPDELL
-393 GHNYIDDQHPTTDD
+393 GHNYIKDPYPVDDNIER
-407 VKRIVKFAETKT
+407 VLKFADIKTKY
-419 NHDLK
+419 DLK
-424 SKVWPY
+424 SIDS
-430 N
+430 

>member
-63 ANDLNMDFEQFNASV
+63 ANDLKMDFEQFNASV

-149 LNPVDFESMK
+149 LNTVDFESMK
-159 KIIKKAKSFLENEQ
+159 KLIKKAVSFLEDEI
-173 GKPIMLSDAQ
+173 KEHIIISETQ
-183 IGFLASSTDGDVR
+183 IAFLASSTDGDVR
-196 SVLNAL
+196 SALNAL
-202 ELVTESSEASKNGI
+202 ELIVESSDASQNGI
-216 QIDTEALEQVLGR
+216 QMNTEALEQVLGR

-257 NASLHYL
+257 NASIHYL

-283 SYEDIGI
+283 AYEDIGI
-290 ANTPAVI
+290 ANTQAVI
-297 NANLAIKV
+297 NAQLAIQV

-315 IPLASA
+315 IPLSSA
-321 VIELASSKKTNIAEK
+321 VIELASSKKTNIAVNA
-336 GIDAALND
+336 IDLALDD
-344 LNYFDTTIPMHLR
+344 LNYFNTTIPMHLR
-357 DTHFKGANELGHQGY
+357 DTHFKGAASLGHQGY
-372 KYPHDYEHHYTYQQY
+372 KYPHDHPHHYVNQIY
-387 LPDELI
+387 LPDELL
-393 GHNYIDDQHPTTDD
+393 GHNYIKDPYPVDDNIER
-407 VKRIVKFAETKT
+407 VLKFADIKAKS
-419 NHDLK
+419 DLK
-424 SKVWPY
+424 SIDS
-430 N
+430 